1 MIAKDE
7 IQKRLMVFRT
17 EMNHAGIDL
26 FLITSTDPH
35 SSEYVCDYDKITEFL
50 TGCTSDN
57 VWLIIDQKTARLWTD
72 GRYFI
77 SAARELEGTG
87 VELMKMGQP
96 GVPTVEQ
103 YLRLTLEQGMVLGFD
118 GRYVSAME
126 GKKYREA
133 AALCGAVTESKT
145 DLVSRIWVGRP
156 ARSCAPV
163 RVLPVELSGKTCAEK
178 MAVVRREMQKLG
190 CSYYILSRLDDIMWT
205 LNIRGGDIPCCPV
218 ALSYLLIGTD
228 TADLFLQPEAV
239 TPALQSYLHDNRI
252 KLHEYDS
259 FFDYIKSYH
268 YDGRVLF
275 DKSASSDALSHLL
288 KDKGDIL
295 DHTNLT
301 TGMKAV
307 KNSVEIENSRRCYLE
322 DSAAVCRFIY
332 RIKKMAE
339 EDNFDEY
346 GAAML
351 MDSLRREIPGFID
364 LSFPTISAVGPNA
377 AMAHY
382 AAPEEGSAALG
393 NSGFLLV
400 DSGGHYEGGTT
411 DVTRTIVLGDLTP
424 EMKRDF
430 TLVAAANLALLYAVF
445 AEGTTGSQLDMLARE
460 PLYRHRLN
468 YNHGTGHG
476 IGYMLNVHEGPQRIG
491 AARQG
496 SPDPALVPGMITSD
510 EPGVYK
516 EGRYGIR
523 TESVLLTV
531 EDDSSEFGR
540 FFKFEPLTY
549 VPIDLDAID
558 TEYLEAS
565 DILRLND
572 YHARVREKIS
582 PYLNEEER
590 AWLFAATEP
599 VRAE

>member
-1 MIAKDE
+1 
-7 IQKRLMVFRT
+7 MVFRT

-239 TPALQSYLHDNRI
+239 TPELQSYLHDNRI

-259 FFDYIKSYH
+259 FFDYIK
-268 YDGRVLF
+268 
-275 DKSASSDALSHLL
+275 
-288 KDKGDIL
+288 
-295 DHTNLT
+295 
-301 TGMKAV
+301 
-307 KNSVEIENSRRCYLE
+307 
-322 DSAAVCRFIY
+322 
-332 RIKKMAE
+332 
-339 EDNFDEY
+339 
-346 GAAML
+346 
-351 MDSLRREIPGFID
+351 
-364 LSFPTISAVGPNA
+364 
-377 AMAHY
+377 
-382 AAPEEGSAALG
+382 
-393 NSGFLLV
+393 
-400 DSGGHYEGGTT
+400 
-411 DVTRTIVLGDLTP
+411 
-424 EMKRDF
+424 
-430 TLVAAANLALLYAVF
+430 
-445 AEGTTGSQLDMLARE
+445 
-460 PLYRHRLN
+460 
-468 YNHGTGHG
+468 
-476 IGYMLNVHEGPQRIG
+476 
-491 AARQG
+491 
-496 SPDPALVPGMITSD
+496 
-510 EPGVYK
+510 
-516 EGRYGIR
+516 
-523 TESVLLTV
+523 
-531 EDDSSEFGR
+531 
-540 FFKFEPLTY
+540 
-549 VPIDLDAID
+549 
-558 TEYLEAS
+558 
-565 DILRLND
+565 
-572 YHARVREKIS
+572 
-582 PYLNEEER
+582 
-590 AWLFAATEP
+590 
-599 VRAE
+599 